1 MILDLHTHSTLSD
14 DSRASVEQY
23 IKWITV
29 LRRKGYNI
37 DGFVLTEHRQFNFDI
52 DYTEIS
58 KNNNVTILKGAELD
72 TNSGHFLVYGITKEI
87 AKHIKFNDVNMNA
100 NQLIDLCLNNGAIAI
115 PAHPGRFGIGF
126 TEYVNEDN
134 FKSINIVEHLNGS
147 YRPGEQD
154 RTEKLISDKGYLG
167 IGGSDAH
174 MVSAIG
180 TCLTKFD
187 DVINTEEELVQALIR
202 KKFKS
207 IKLEDTK

>member
-1 MILDLHTHSTLSD
+1 MI
-14 DSRASVEQY
+14 V
-23 IKWITV
+23 
-29 LRRKGYNI
+29 GN
-37 DGFVLTEHRQFNFDI
+37 
-52 DYTEIS
+52 
-58 KNNNVTILKGAELD
+58 LD
-72 TNSGHFLVYGITKEI
+72 THVQLCNFWSLPLFLLVSPPCFSGTETVAVSYFDNTSDIEEFNPLSKGLADMLIT
-87 AKHIKFNDVNMNA
+87 
-100 NQLIDLCLNNGAIAI
+100 DLSNI
-115 PAHPGRFGIGF
+115 
-126 TEYVNEDN
+126 
-134 FKSINIVEHLNGS
+134 KSINIVEHLNGS

>member
-1 MILDLHTHSTLSD
+1 MVSGI
-14 DSRASVEQY
+14 
-23 IKWITV
+23 
-29 LRRKGYNI
+29 
-37 DGFVLTEHRQFNFDI
+37 NF
-52 DYTEIS
+52 E
-58 KNNNVTILKGAELD
+58 
-72 TNSGHFLVYGITKEI
+72 
-87 AKHIKFNDVNMNA
+87 
-100 NQLIDLCLNNGAIAI
+100 
-115 PAHPGRFGIGF
+115 
-126 TEYVNEDN
+126 
-134 FKSINIVEHLNGS
+134 SINIVEHLNGS

-187 DVINTEEELVQALIR
+187 HDITTEKELVKALTS